1 MVAGCLCPIR
11 AHGRSCPR
19 WVAGLAGLPLTGL
32 ALFTYPGVPDAAE
45 VQHRLSELD
54 VATHRDGCPC

>member
-1 MVAGCLCPIR
+1 
-11 AHGRSCPR
+11 
-19 WVAGLAGLPLTGL
+19 LAGLPLTGL
-32 ALFTYPGVPDAAE
+32 VLFTDPGVPDAAE